1 MCTSMTLP
9 LPDGRQ
15 LFGRTL
21 DWHEHF
27 GEQVAEIPAGF
38 RFAFGRACR
47 SFAVTLPSDFP
58 VESRYALLGTLN
70 LSDSVDGIRGYPLFA
85 DACNRRGLCMAG
97 LRFAKYALYV
107 DPTTPAPSGQ
117 TVDLAPWE
125 LIPYILGTCATI
137 AEVRAALAHVRVV
150 NVPFRL
156 PGGVEIPNQPL
167 HWQIASANAAEGSLV
182 LEATTAGLQIYDATP
197 GVMANHPTYAEQ
209 LVAWASFQKEDIP
222 LPGGYS
228 STDRMLRAA
237 YVRAATAKALSA
249 YEDPVPPV
257 NRFFHAIAAVSP
269 PIGVHDNGQGW
280 QRTLYT
286 ACMDGRRGTYS
297 VTSETDPTVRTYT
310 FSAK

>member
-38 RFAFGRACR
+38 PFAFGRACR
-47 SFAVTLPSDFP
+47 LFDVTLPTDFP
-58 VESRYALLGTLN
+58 AESRYALLGTLN
-70 LSDSVDGIRGYPLFA
+70 SSDSIDGIRGYPLFA
-85 DACNRRGLCMAG
+85 DACNEHGLSMAG
-97 LRFAKYALYV
+97 LRFAKYALYA
-107 DPTTPAPSGQ
+107 DPAAPAHK
-117 TVDLAPWE
+117 TRIDLAPWE
-125 LIPYILGTCATI
+125 LIPYLLGTCATM
-137 AEVRAALAHVRVV
+137 AEVRAALTHVRVV

-182 LEATTAGLQIYDATP
+182 LEATTAGLQIYDAAP

-209 LVAWASFQKEDIP
+209 LSAWESCQKGDLP

-228 STDRMLRAA
+228 STDRFLRAA

-249 YEDPVPPV
+249 YEDSVPPV
-257 NRFFHAIAAVSP
+257 NRFLQAIAAVSP
-269 PIGVHDNGQGW
+269 PLGVHDNGQGW

-297 VTSETDPTVRTYT
+297 VTSETNPTVRTYA